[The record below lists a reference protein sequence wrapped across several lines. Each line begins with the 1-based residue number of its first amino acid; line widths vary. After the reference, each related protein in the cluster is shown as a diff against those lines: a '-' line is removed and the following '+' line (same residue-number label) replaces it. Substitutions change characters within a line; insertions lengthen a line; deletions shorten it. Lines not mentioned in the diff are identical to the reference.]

1 MGGIRGTSAFKN
13 KISLCIWDCQY
24 QRLIEREGGYEGN
37 SMPFLFFIFLQLHHT
52 TGTCT
57 FGNDMDSLMNS
68 SKDMLST
75 KQFGDAKIVFLVFL
89 FQNSYYTNTGIM
101 NSGLH

>member
-1 MGGIRGTSAFKN
+1 MYLGLSVSEINWKGGGLR
-13 KISLCIWDCQY
+13 
-24 QRLIEREGGYEGN
+24 REQHAI
-37 SMPFLFFIFLQLHHT
+37 FIFYFLQLHHT

-89 FQNSYYTNTGIM
+89 FRNSYYTNTGIM